1 MPYYPVQERA
11 APAPGVP
18 IFVLIDANA
27 TLGAIGSAFVGSVG
41 VCLVVV
47 KPWRWVVAVATFI
60 VSSTLLFTAL
70 VILFNGIAGY
80 PVFVIERFFSFP

>member
-1 MPYYPVQERA
+1 MIATVATAIDHSWHYAGWVVLDLRLL
-11 APAPGVP
+11 
-18 IFVLIDANA
+18 IFLVAL
-27 TLGAIGSAFVGSVG
+27 AFVGSVG
-41 VCLVVV
+41 VCLVIV

-60 VSSTLLFTAL
+60 VSSTVLLAAL

>member
-1 MPYYPVQERA
+1 MIATVATTIDHSWHYAGWVVLDLRLL
-11 APAPGVP
+11 
-18 IFVLIDANA
+18 IFLVAL
-27 TLGAIGSAFVGSVG
+27 AFVGSVG